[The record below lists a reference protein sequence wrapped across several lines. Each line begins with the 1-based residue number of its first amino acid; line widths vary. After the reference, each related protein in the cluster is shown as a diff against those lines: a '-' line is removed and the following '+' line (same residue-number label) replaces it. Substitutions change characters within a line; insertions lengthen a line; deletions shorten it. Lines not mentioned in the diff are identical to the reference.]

1 METKEIVRA
10 KVCIVPKRPYN
21 TNEEIL
27 KEVRKYEFSS
37 DPSKESISLNF
48 DMIADV
54 HNIVWMNYKPY
65 NGIPNITPETEK
77 YVNVVITSNG
87 KPWNYDNPIEGHEE
101 FNGWKLAIP
110 SVIPY
115 EWLKGHVEG
124 DVITMSLP
132 IYNWED
138 DIKMTTQISVALEL
152 RQSESRY
159 SRLGKFQNA
168 LEAVMKY

>member
-54 HNIVWMNYKPY
+54 HNLFWMNYKPY
-65 NGIPNITPETEK
+65 NGIPNITPEIEK
-77 YVNVVITSNG
+77 CVYVMITSND
-87 KPWNYDNPIEGHEE
+87 KPWSYDNPIEGVEE
-101 FNGWKLAIP
+101 FTGWKLAIP
-110 SVIPY
+110 PVIPY
-115 EWLKGHVEG
+115 EWLKGHSEG

-132 IYNWED
+132 IYKWDD
-138 DIKMTTQISVALEL
+138 DIKMTTYISVALEL
-152 RQSESRY
+152 RQNDSRY
-159 SRLGKFQNA
+159 SKLGKFQNA

>member
-1 METKEIVRA
+1 METKEIIRA

-48 DMIADV
+48 DR
-54 HNIVWMNYKPY
+54 IVDINDFFWMNYKPY
-65 NGIPNITPETEK
+65 NGIPDITPEIEK
-77 YVNVVITSNG
+77 YVNVMITSND
-87 KPWNYDNPIEGHEE
+87 KPWSYENPIEGYEE
-101 FNGWKLAIP
+101 LKDWRLAISP
-110 SVIPY
+110 VIPY

-124 DVITMSLP
+124 DVITMLLP
-132 IYNWED
+132 ICKWED
-138 DIKMTTQISVALEL
+138 DIKMTTQIAVTLEL
-152 RQSESRY
+152 RQNESRY
-159 SRLGKFQNA
+159 AKLGKFQNA

>member
-1 METKEIVRA
+1 METKEIIRA

-21 TNEEIL
+21 TNDEIL
-27 KEVRKYEFSS
+27 KEVRKHIFSS

-48 DMIADV
+48 DMIAEV
-54 HNIVWMNYKPY
+54 NGLFWTNYKPY
-65 NGIPNITPETEK
+65 NDIPNITPEIEK
-77 YVNVVITSNG
+77 YVYVIITSND
-87 KPWNYDNPIEGHEE
+87 KPWSCSNPIEGYEE
-101 FNGWKLAIP
+101 LEDWKLNIP

-132 IYNWED
+132 IYKWDD
-138 DIKMTTQISVALEL
+138 DIKMTTRISVSLEL
-152 RQSESRY
+152 RQNESRY
-159 SRLGKFQNA
+159 AKLGKFQNA

>member
-77 YVNVVITSNG
+77 YVNVVITSND

-115 EWLKGHVEG
+115 EWLKGHAEG

-132 IYNWED
+132 IYKWED

-152 RQSESRY
+152 RQNESRY
-159 SRLGKFQNA
+159 SKLGKFQNA